1 MLLRKKLMLP
11 MLLVA
16 LLVAALPSLSFSTME
31 EARTTAYTIADLFI
45 AEGWNIRGDFQRG
58 FLARG
63 ASTVVTST
71 LYQGNSYCF
80 IAGGCQD
87 AYDMDLILY
96 DENGYLIDRDEDA
109 DRAAAVTVTPRW
121 TGMFYVK
128 VVMYDSTPDGAHWVL
143 VTGYY

>member
-1 MLLRKKLMLP
+1 MKLRN
-11 MLLVA
+11 LLVSAILLA
-16 LLVAALPSLSFSTME
+16 LVLTALPGPGFSTMD
-31 EARTTAYTIADLFI
+31 EARRSAYAIADLFV

-63 ASTVVTST
+63 ASTVITST

-80 IAGGCQD
+80 IAGGCND
-87 AYDMDLILY
+87 AYDIDVILY

-109 DRAAAVTVTPRW
+109 ERAAAVTVTPRW

>member
-1 MLLRKKLMLP
+1 MQRLKHSLYLLML
-11 MLLVA
+11 A
-16 LLVAALPSLSFSTME
+16 LLLTSVPTIANSTME
-31 EARTTAYTIADLFI
+31 EARETAYAIADLFVY
-45 AEGWNIRGDFQRG
+45 EGWNIREDFQRG

-80 IAGGCQD
+80 IAGGSND
-87 AYDMDLILY
+87 AYDIDIILY

-121 TGMFYVK
+121 TGLFYAK
-128 VVMYDSTPDGAHWVL
+128 IIMYDSAPDGAHWVL